1 MLINKMEMRR
11 GNNAFALKLRRSKPH
26 TCLILRSCFGPSC
39 YSYANTY
46 CLPFWNIFGL
56 RALNT
61 SYLQFIF
68 IPLIL
73 LGGFS
78 SHPNPKVENVLPT
91 SNHPCMR
98 NPKQD

>member
-26 TCLILRSCFGPSC
+26 TCLILRSCFSPSC

-61 SYLQFIF
+61 SYLQVHLHTPDTPRKF
-68 IPLIL
+68 L
-73 LGGFS
+73 FS
-78 SHPNPKVENVLPT
+78 SQ
-91 SNHPCMR
+91 S
-98 NPKQD
+98 QS